1 MQTSDRGLE
10 FIKHHEGL
18 ETKAYPDPGSADGHP
33 WTIGV
38 GHTKGVKK
46 GDTCT
51 VAQAME
57 WLRED
62 VRTAEAA
69 VLRLV
74 KVPLTQAQFDA
85 LVSFVF
91 NVGADE
97 DADTLAEGLGDST
110 LLRMLNSGDY
120 FGAAVQFDRWN
131 KNDGRVMAG
140 LTTRRKAERDMFET
154 GLA

>member
-1 MQTSDRGLE
+1 MRTSDSGLE
-10 FIKHHEGL
+10 FIRHHEGL
-18 ETKAYPDPGSADGHP
+18 ETKAYPDPGSDDGHP

-38 GHTKGVKK
+38 GHTRGVKK

-51 VAQAME
+51 IEQAME

-62 VRTAEAA
+62 VRDAEAA

-74 KVPLTQAQFDA
+74 DVPLSQDQFDA

-91 NVGADE
+91 NVGAGALE
-97 DADTLAEGLGDST
+97 KST
-110 LLRMLNSGDY
+110 LLRMLNSMDY
-120 FGAAVQFDRWN
+120 FGAAVQFERWN

-140 LTTRRKAERDMFET
+140 LTRRRKEERDLFET
-154 GLA
+154 GSA

>member
-1 MQTSDRGLE
+1 MRTSDSGLE
-10 FIKHHEGL
+10 FIRHHEGL
-18 ETKAYPDPGSADGHP
+18 ETRAYPDPGSADGHP

-38 GHTKGVKK
+38 GHTRGVKK

-51 VAQAME
+51 VEQAMV

-62 VRTAEAA
+62 VRDAEAA

-74 KVPLTQAQFDA
+74 KVPLSQDQFDA

-91 NVGADE
+91 NVGAGALE
-97 DADTLAEGLGDST
+97 KST
-110 LLRMLNSGDY
+110 LLRMLNSSDY
-120 FGAAVQFDRWN
+120 FGTAVQFERWN

-140 LTTRRKAERDMFET
+140 LTRRRKEERDLFEV
-154 GLA
+154 GHA

>member
-18 ETKAYPDPGSADGHP
+18 ETKAYPDPGSADGNP

-51 VAQAME
+51 VEQAMA

-62 VRTAEAA
+62 VQGAEAA

-74 KVPLTQAQFDA
+74 NVPLSQAEFDA

-91 NVGADE
+91 NVGVGAFE
-97 DADTLAEGLGDST
+97 KST
-110 LLRMLNSGDY
+110 LLRMLNDEDRE
-120 FGAAVQFDRWN
+120 GAAAQFKRWN

-140 LTTRRKAERDMFET
+140 LTRRRAEEARLFET

>member
-1 MQTSDRGLE
+1 VRTSDSGLE
-10 FIKHHEGL
+10 FIRHHEGL
-18 ETKAYPDPGSADGHP
+18 ETKAYPDPGSSDGHP

-38 GHTKGVKK
+38 GHTRGVKK

-51 VAQAME
+51 VEQAMV

-62 VRTAEAA
+62 VRDAEAA

-74 KVPLTQAQFDA
+74 KVPLSQDQFDA

-91 NVGADE
+91 NVGAGALE
-97 DADTLAEGLGDST
+97 KST

-120 FGAAVQFDRWN
+120 FGAAVQFERWN

-140 LTTRRKAERDMFET
+140 LTRRRKEERDLFEV
-154 GLA
+154 GHA

>member
-1 MQTSDRGLE
+1 MHTSDEGLE
-10 FIKHHEGL
+10 FIAEHEGL
-18 ETKAYPDPGSADGHP
+18 RLVAYPDPGSVDGHP
-33 WTIGV
+33 WTIGY
-38 GHTKGVKK
+38 GHTLGVKR

-51 VAQAME
+51 KEQAME

-62 VRTAEAA
+62 VREAEAA
-69 VLRLV
+69 VNRLV
-74 KVPLTQAQFDA
+74 KVPLTQGQFDA

-97 DADTLAEGLGDST
+97 DTDTLAEGLGDST

-120 FGAAVQFDRWN
+120 VGAAVQFDRWN
-131 KNDGRVMAG
+131 KNDGKVMAG
-140 LTTRRKAERDMFET
+140 LTRRRKDEREMFET

>member
-1 MQTSDRGLE
+1 MQTSEEGLAL
-10 FIKHHEGL
+10 IKEHEGVRL
-18 ETKAYPDPGSADGHP
+18 HAYPDPGSVDGNP
-33 WTIGV
+33 WTIGY
-38 GHTKGVKK
+38 GHTRGVKR

-51 VAQAME
+51 LEQADA

-62 VRTAEAA
+62 VRAAEAA

-74 KVPLTQAQFDA
+74 KVPLTQSQFDA

-97 DADTLAEGLGDST
+97 DTDTVAEGLGDST

-120 FGAAVQFDRWN
+120 HGAAVQFERWT

-140 LTTRRKAERDMFET
+140 LVRRRKSERDLFET

>member
-1 MQTSDRGLE
+1 MRTSDSGLE
-10 FIKHHEGL
+10 FIRHHEGL
-18 ETKAYPDPGSADGHP
+18 ETRAYPDPGSADGHP

-38 GHTKGVKK
+38 GHTRGVKK

-51 VAQAME
+51 VEQAMV

-62 VRTAEAA
+62 VRDAEAA

-74 KVPLTQAQFDA
+74 KVPLSQDQFDA

-91 NVGADE
+91 NVGAGALE
-97 DADTLAEGLGDST
+97 KST
-110 LLRMLNSGDY
+110 LLRMLNSSDY
-120 FGAAVQFDRWN
+120 FGAAVQFERWN

-140 LTTRRKAERDMFET
+140 LTRRRKEERDLFEV
-154 GLA
+154 GHA

>member
-1 MQTSDRGLE
+1 MRTSDKGLE

-38 GHTKGVKK
+38 GHTNGVKK

-51 VAQAME
+51 VEQAMA

-62 VRTAEAA
+62 VQGAEAA
-69 VLRLV
+69 VSRLV
-74 KVPLTQAQFDA
+74 KVPLTQDEFDA

-91 NVGADE
+91 NVGAGAFE
-97 DADTLAEGLGDST
+97 KST
-110 LLRMLNSGDY
+110 LLRMLNDEDRE
-120 FGAAVQFDRWN
+120 GAAAQFDRWN
-131 KNDGRVMAG
+131 KNDGKVMAG
-140 LTTRRKAERDMFET
+140 LTRRRKDEREMFET

>member
-51 VAQAME
+51 VEQAME
-57 WLRED
+57 WLRDD
-62 VRTAEAA
+62 VVGAESA

-74 KVPLTQAQFDA
+74 KVALTQDEFDA

-91 NVGADE
+91 NVGTGAF
-97 DADTLAEGLGDST
+97 EGST
-110 LLRMLNSGDY
+110 LLRLLNAGDY
-120 FGAAVQFDRWN
+120 DGAAAQFKRWN

-140 LTTRRKAERDMFET
+140 LTTRREAEAKLFET

>member
-1 MQTSDRGLE
+1 MRTSDVGLE
-10 FIKHHEGL
+10 FIRHHEGL
-18 ETKAYPDPGSADGHP
+18 ETKAYPDPGSDDGHP

-51 VAQAME
+51 VEQAMA

-62 VRTAEAA
+62 VRDAEVA

-74 KVPLTQAQFDA
+74 KVPLKQSQFDS

-91 NVGADE
+91 NVGAGALE
-97 DADTLAEGLGDST
+97 KST

-120 FGAAVQFDRWN
+120 FGAAVQFERWN

-140 LTTRRKAERDMFET
+140 LTRRRKEERDLFET
-154 GLA
+154 GAA

>member
-1 MQTSDRGLE
+1 MRTSDKGLE

-33 WTIGV
+33 WAIGV
-38 GHTKGVKK
+38 GHTNGVKK

-51 VAQAME
+51 VEQAMA

-62 VRTAEAA
+62 VQGAEAA
-69 VLRLV
+69 VSRLV
-74 KVPLTQAQFDA
+74 KVPLTQDEFDA

-91 NVGADE
+91 NVGAGAFE
-97 DADTLAEGLGDST
+97 KST
-110 LLRMLNSGDY
+110 LLRMLNDEDRE
-120 FGAAVQFDRWN
+120 GAAAQFDRWN
-131 KNDGRVMAG
+131 KNDGKVMAG
-140 LTTRRKAERDMFET
+140 LTRRRKDEREMFET

>member
-110 LLRMLNSGDY
+110 
-120 FGAAVQFDRWN
+120 
-131 KNDGRVMAG
+131 
-140 LTTRRKAERDMFET
+140 
-154 GLA
+154 

>member
-1 MQTSDRGLE
+1 MRTSDSGLE
-10 FIKHHEGL
+10 FIRHHEGL
-18 ETKAYPDPGSADGHP
+18 ETRAYPDPGSADGHP

-38 GHTKGVKK
+38 GHTRGVKK

-51 VAQAME
+51 VEQAMV

-62 VRTAEAA
+62 VRDAEAA

-74 KVPLTQAQFDA
+74 KVPLSQDQFDA

-91 NVGADE
+91 NVGAGALE
-97 DADTLAEGLGDST
+97 KST

-120 FGAAVQFDRWN
+120 FGAAVQFERWN

-140 LTTRRKAERDMFET
+140 LTRRRKEERDLFEV
-154 GLA
+154 GHA

>member
-1 MQTSDRGLE
+1 MQTSDRGLD
-10 FIKHHEGL
+10 FIRHHEGL
-18 ETKAYPDPGSADGHP
+18 ETQAYPDPGSSDGHP

-51 VAQAME
+51 VEEAME
-57 WLRED
+57 WLRDD
-62 VRTAEAA
+62 VVGAETA

-74 KVPLTQAQFDA
+74 NVPLSQAEFDA

-91 NVGADE
+91 NVGAGAFE
-97 DADTLAEGLGDST
+97 KST
-110 LLRMLNSGDY
+110 LLRMLNDEDRE
-120 FGAAVQFDRWN
+120 GAAAQFKRWN

-140 LTTRRKAERDMFET
+140 LTTRREAEAKMFET

>member
-1 MQTSDRGLE
+1 MRTSDSGLE
-10 FIKHHEGL
+10 FIRHHEGL
-18 ETKAYPDPGSADGHP
+18 ETKAYPDPGSSDGHP

-51 VAQAME
+51 VEQAMA

-62 VRTAEAA
+62 VRDAEAA

-74 KVPLTQAQFDA
+74 KVPLSQDQFDA

-91 NVGADE
+91 NVGAGALE
-97 DADTLAEGLGDST
+97 KST

-120 FGAAVQFDRWN
+120 FGAAVQFERWN

-140 LTTRRKAERDMFET
+140 LTRRRKEERDLFEV
-154 GLA
+154 GHA

>member
-18 ETKAYPDPGSADGHP
+18 ETKAYPDPGSADGNP

-38 GHTKGVKK
+38 GHTNGVKK

-51 VAQAME
+51 VEQAMA

-62 VRTAEAA
+62 VHGAEAA
-69 VLRLV
+69 VNRLV
-74 KVPLTQAQFDA
+74 KVALTQDEFDA

-91 NVGADE
+91 NVGAGAFE
-97 DADTLAEGLGDST
+97 NST
-110 LLRMLNSGDY
+110 LLRLLNAGDY
-120 FGAAVQFDRWN
+120 DGAAAQFKRWN

-140 LTTRRKAERDMFET
+140 LTRRREAEARMFEF

>member
-1 MQTSDRGLE
+1 MRTSDAGLDL
-10 FIKHHEGL
+10 IKHHEGV
-18 ETKAYPDPGSADGHP
+18 ETEAYPDPGSDDGRP

-51 VAQAME
+51 VAQAMA

-62 VRTAEAA
+62 IQDAEAA

-74 KVPLTQAQFDA
+74 KVPLTQAQFDS

-91 NVGADE
+91 NVGSGALE
-97 DADTLAEGLGDST
+97 KST

-120 FGAAVQFDRWN
+120 FGAAVQFERWN

-140 LTTRRKAERDMFET
+140 LTRRRKEERNLFEN
-154 GLA
+154 GYA

>member
-38 GHTKGVKK
+38 GHTKGVKR

-51 VAQAME
+51 VEQAME
-57 WLRED
+57 WLRDD
-62 VRTAEAA
+62 VVGAEAA

-74 KVPLTQAQFDA
+74 TVALTQDEFDA

-91 NVGADE
+91 NVGAG
-97 DADTLAEGLGDST
+97 AFEGST
-110 LLRMLNSGDY
+110 LLRRLNAGDY
-120 FGAAVQFDRWN
+120 DGAAAQFKRWN

-140 LTTRRKAERDMFET
+140 LTTRREAEAKLFET

>member
-1 MQTSDRGLE
+1 MRTSDQALE
-10 FIKHHEGL
+10 FIRHHEGCEL
-18 ETKAYPDPGSADGHP
+18 RAYPDPGSADGNP

-51 VAQAME
+51 VEQAMA

-62 VRTAEAA
+62 IQVAEAA
-69 VLRLV
+69 VNRLV

-97 DADTLAEGLGDST
+97 DVDTVAEGLGDST
-110 LLRMLNSGDY
+110 LLRLLNAGDY
-120 FGAAVQFDRWN
+120 AGAAAQFKRWN

-140 LTTRRKAERDMFET
+140 LTTRRAAEAKMFET

>member
-1 MQTSDRGLE
+1 MRTSDMGLAM
-10 FIKHHEGL
+10 IRHHEGC
-18 ETKAYPDPGSADGHP
+18 ETEAYPDPGSDDGHP

-38 GHTKGVKK
+38 GHTQGVKK

-51 VAQAME
+51 VAQATE

-62 VRTAEAA
+62 VHDAEAA
-69 VLRLV
+69 VLRLA
-74 KVPLTQAQFDA
+74 KVPLTQAQFDS

-91 NVGADE
+91 NVGTKAF
-97 DADTLAEGLGDST
+97 ADST

-120 FGAAVQFDRWN
+120 FGAAVQFERWN

-140 LTTRRKAERDMFET
+140 LTRRRKAERDVFEN
-154 GLA
+154 GYA